1 MSTVLFWGEIMNREQ
16 VLAKISQIRQN
27 LREGKATVAEKQ
39 WVIDQCIL
47 HGSRVTLQARLTA
60 WREGFKTTGLQVI

>member
-1 MSTVLFWGEIMNREQ
+1 MNPDQ
-16 VLAKISQIRQN
+16 VKIRHLKAKLSQGRPFT
-27 LREGKATVAEKQ
+27 RDEKQ